1 VRLQTT
7 ELEGLLVLEPEPI
20 VDERGF
26 FARIWDRDELLA
38 RDLPGEIAQCSIAF
52 NEIRGTLRGLHFQEP
67 PHDEAKTVRCTS
79 GAIFDVA
86 VDLRQSSRTKH
97 QWVGLELDAASRRSL
112 FIPAGFAHGYI
123 TLTDATEV
131 EYQMSAP
138 FEPRA
143 SRGIRW
149 DDETLAISW
158 PIPVARIS
166 QRDAELPLL
175 VDAVR

>member
-1 VRLQTT
+1 MQH
-7 ELEGLLVLEPEPI
+7 
-20 VDERGF
+20 
-26 FARIWDRDELLA
+26 RIQRV
-38 RDLPGEIAQCSIAF
+38 
-52 NEIRGTLRGLHFQEP
+52 RGTLRGLHFQEP
-67 PHDEAKTVRCTS
+67 PHAEAKTVRCTA

-86 VDLRQSSRTKH
+86 VDLRPSSRTKH
-97 QWVGLELDAASRRSL
+97 QWVGIELDAASRRSL

-131 EYQMSAP
+131 EYQMSAA
-138 FEPRA
+138 FAPRA

-166 QRDAELPLL
+166 RRDADLPLL